1 MRYEIRSEHGT
12 PILAYDSE
20 AKARTELAK
29 ALQLL
34 RRPMR
39 LWRVVEVEEDIT

>member
-34 RRPMR
+34 KRPMR